1 MSIKV
6 TSNKEI
12 RDTVLA
18 GLKKNK
24 DKYGKKYCPC
34 SLVREDDTVVQ
45 YTQVSILKYNLLLE
59 DLRNMK

>member
-34 SLVREDDTVVQ
+34 SLVREDDTVCMCKSLEKWKKEFAIAN
-45 YTQVSILKYNLLLE
+45 SI
-59 DLRNMK
+59 

>member
-34 SLVREDDTVVQ
+34 SLVREDDTVCVKSLEKWKKEFAIAN
-45 YTQVSILKYNLLLE
+45 SI
-59 DLRNMK
+59 